1 MTSLQTAVDV
11 ATMWTSPEAP
21 RPIDAHAV
29 SDVPDV
35 AAWTRALDAENRLGL
50 HGRTLTQLLRGEPV
64 GLVEEGPPGWVR
76 VAATWQPYP
85 DDARGYP
92 GWVRS
97 AHLTRGSTS
106 EPGQAALPSSPP
118 TAMGRNGLLAAARR
132 HLGLAYLWGGTSPW
146 GFDCSGLV
154 HYCHRQLGIVV
165 PRDAAAQQRAAVPVQ
180 QGTERPGD
188 LYFFAASG
196 SVDHVGIVTGD
207 ETMLHAP
214 ETGNDGHAGGGS
226 IEEGPLTAER
236 RDTLVGVGRLLP
248 L

>member
-1 MTSLQTAVDV
+1 
-11 ATMWTSPEAP
+11 
-21 RPIDAHAV
+21 
-29 SDVPDV
+29 
-35 AAWTRALDAENRLGL
+35 
-50 HGRTLTQLLRGEPV
+50 
-64 GLVEEGPPGWVR
+64 
-76 VAATWQPYP
+76 
-85 DDARGYP
+85 
-92 GWVRS
+92 
-97 AHLTRGSTS
+97 
-106 EPGQAALPSSPP
+106 
-118 TAMGRNGLLAAARR
+118 
-132 HLGLAYLWGGTSPW
+132 
-146 GFDCSGLV
+146 V